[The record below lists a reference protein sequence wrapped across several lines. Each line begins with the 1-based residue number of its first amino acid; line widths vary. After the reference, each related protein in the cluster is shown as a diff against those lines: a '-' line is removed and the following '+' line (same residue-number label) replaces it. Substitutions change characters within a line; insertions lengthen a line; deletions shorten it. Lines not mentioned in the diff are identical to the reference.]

1 VSTSDHTPVAP
12 ANIDAPASGEVIMR
26 NFIKTVA
33 VLALLWSR
41 EAIAQTVGTARS
53 PAGSSTTATARFL
66 LMSDTRSTSGAPV
79 GHRQPRARDVPLQS
93 PSDIE
98 RLTAED
104 AAIDRKLII
113 CRGC

>member
-1 VSTSDHTPVAP
+1 
-12 ANIDAPASGEVIMR
+12 MR

-33 VLALLWSR
+33 VLALLGDR
-41 EAIAQTVGTARS
+41 AGIAQTVERPRS
-53 PAGSSTTATARFL
+53 SVGYPAAPAPFRLTQ
-66 LMSDTRSTSGAPV
+66 DTRSIGRAPV
-79 GHRQPRARDVPLQS
+79 WHRQPHARDVPSQT
-93 PSDIE
+93 PSELE

>member
-1 VSTSDHTPVAP
+1 
-12 ANIDAPASGEVIMR
+12 MR

-33 VLALLWSR
+33 VLALLGSR
-41 EAIAQTVGTARS
+41 GAAAQTVGTARS
-53 PAGSSTTATARFL
+53 SAGSSTTATAPFSL
-66 LMSDTRSTSGAPV
+66 TQDTRLIGGAPV
-79 GHRQPRARDVPLQS
+79 GHRQPRAHDGPPQS
-93 PSDIE
+93 PSEFE

>member
-1 VSTSDHTPVAP
+1 
-12 ANIDAPASGEVIMR
+12 MR

-33 VLALLWSR
+33 VLALLGSR
-41 EAIAQTVGTARS
+41 GAIAQTVGTARPS
-53 PAGSSTTATARFL
+53 AGSSTTATARFS
-66 LMSDTRSTSGAPV
+66 LMQDTRLTGGAPV
-79 GHRQPRARDVPLQS
+79 GHRQPRAREVPPQS
-93 PSDIE
+93 PSELE